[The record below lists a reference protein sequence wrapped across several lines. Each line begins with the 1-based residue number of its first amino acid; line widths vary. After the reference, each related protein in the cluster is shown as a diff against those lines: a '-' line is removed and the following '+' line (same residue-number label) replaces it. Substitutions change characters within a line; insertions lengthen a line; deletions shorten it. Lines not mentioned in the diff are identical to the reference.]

1 MASDPCK
8 QSEAMVDLNYLVELP
23 IVYGALLQSP
33 KLPLRAFPLLSLQK
47 PDMIIIKGVGRKISP
62 SLSRGQG

>member
-1 MASDPCK
+1 
-8 QSEAMVDLNYLVELP
+8 MVDLNHLVELL
-23 IVYGALLQSP
+23 IICRALRVSP
-33 KLPLRAFPLLSLQK
+33 KFPLRAFPLLSLQK